1 MADFSRLPEE
11 CISHVLSQTS
21 PEDVCRAAMVCPVFR
36 SAADSDFIW
45 EKFLPSDV
53 DDILSRSVDRIEYS
67 SKKELYFNLCDP
79 ILIDDGKMSFSLE
92 KSSGRKCCMLS
103 PRQLRLEDFEWISLR
118 DSRFLE
124 VAELVDGPWLEIY
137 GTLETKI
144 LSRQTFYVVHLVFS
158 IVERSRGLDRFHKTM
173 VKLGGNVSHRLG
185 RFRGRKRKQPSSNGN
200 LAAVDVMEP
209 HRRPDGWMEIE
220 IGEFYTGAGDDG
232 EVKMCVVDN
241 GARHISGL
249 IIHGIDVRPKC

>member
-11 CISHVLSQTS
+11 CILHVLSRTS

-36 SAADSDFIW
+36 SAADFDFLW

-53 DDILSRSVDRIEYS
+53 DDILSRAVDRIEYS

-79 ILIDDGKMSFSLE
+79 ILIDDGKMSFCLE
-92 KSSGRKCCMLS
+92 KSSGRKCYMLS
-103 PRQLRLEDFEWISLR
+103 PKLLRLEGFEWISLR
-118 DSRFLE
+118 DSRFAN

-137 GTLETKI
+137 GTLESKI
-144 LSRQTFYVVHLVFS
+144 LSRETMYGVHLVFS
-158 IVERSRGLDRFHKTM
+158 IVERSRGLDRFHKAT
-173 VKLGGNVSHRLG
+173 VKLGGNVSHRVG

-220 IGEFYTGAGDDG
+220 IGEFYTSDGDDG

-241 GARHISGL
+241 NARHISGL
-249 IIHGIDVRPKC
+249 IVHGVDIRPKC